1 MTRFNAS
8 PFLTNMEKMNLEGSL
23 SHLKS
28 VIQSGK
34 TLRVVCSALQNFTK
48 QMLRKESFFNYSHA
62 LVYPDRDGK
71 TPLFYASQSGH
82 AVQMSFLLSVFF
94 VSRVEMSPE
103 TLKLELPFDQWFNVI
118 ARYEFKK
125 SGICIAAAGNQAMR
139 DVMTNEVQTI
149 EGMVTTIS
157 AIGNSNEHL
166 VPKAWIAIAN
176 ANAVRAK
183 IASSKNKRTIT
194 SKKKPTLATD
204 KDDEYNYLDTYY
216 DGDDDDDVEDYHH
229 DISNDGMSKV
239 QRATHDL
246 HDIAEEKDKACDAQD
261 IEKKEESHSEA
272 WIGEERES
280 LQNTD
285 LFCIETR
292 NLHLDL
298 EAIKISKTMQN
309 EECDWSLVSDDKESW
324 DVISDVQSVQSFSSS
339 IPFSYKDA
347 ILMKT
352 GSGEQVVSS
361 RADTSL
367 PSEQCRKKPAE
378 ETVKDDKSN
387 ERIYDSISLRDG
399 YKGGRGKGNMS
410 RHCDSRRQRQMR
422 NCRR

>member
-1 MTRFNAS
+1 M
-8 PFLTNMEKMNLEGSL
+8 
-23 SHLKS
+23 
-28 VIQSGK
+28 I
-34 TLRVVCSALQNFTK
+34 
-48 QMLRKESFFNYSHA
+48 
-62 LVYPDRDGK
+62 
-71 TPLFYASQSGH
+71 
-82 AVQMSFLLSVFF
+82 
-94 VSRVEMSPE
+94 
-103 TLKLELPFDQWFNVI
+103 
-118 ARYEFKK
+118 
-125 SGICIAAAGNQAMR
+125 
-139 DVMTNEVQTI
+139 
-149 EGMVTTIS
+149 TTIS
-157 AIGNSNEHL
+157 AIGNSNHEYL
-166 VPKAWIAIAN
+166 VPTYIKTCI

-183 IASSKNKRTIT
+183 IAPSKNKRTIA
-194 SKKKPTLATD
+194 SKKKSTLATD

-216 DGDDDDDVEDYHH
+216 DGDGDDDDDVEDYHH

-246 HDIAEEKDKACDAQD
+246 PDIAEEKDKACDAKD
-261 IEKKEESHSEA
+261 IEKKEESHSET
-272 WIGEERES
+272 WIGEERESS

-285 LFCIETR
+285 LFCIEAR

-378 ETVKDDKSN
+378 DTVKDDKSN
-387 ERIYDSISLRDG
+387 EQIYDSISLRDG
-399 YKGGRGKGNMS
+399 YKGGRGKGNMA
-410 RHCDSRRQRQMR
+410 RHCDSRR
-422 NCRR
+422 